1 MVHVQQ
7 ILKEYLELHGYWV
20 LFIGTFLE
28 GEAILLLAGFLA
40 FQGYLNVVGV
50 ILTAWAGSFL
60 GDQFYFHLGRF
71 KGRGLLKRFHSIA
84 RKFREALKLIEKY
97 GNFVAFIS
105 RFTYGFRIVLPI
117 ILGITNL
124 APRTFLWINLISALT
139 WSIVFS
145 LGGYLFGKSAS
156 LVFDNVSNYEHYL
169 VLVLFCFIFLAWC
182 VHAYHVWKLKKPA
195 RERLARIRALQA
207 LRRVPS

>member
-1 MVHVQQ
+1 VHIQQ
-7 ILKEYLELHGYWV
+7 ILKEYLQHHGYWV

-40 FQGYLNVVGV
+40 FQGYLNILGV
-50 ILTAWAGSFL
+50 ICTALAGSFL
-60 GDQFYFHLGRF
+60 GDQCYFYLGRY
-71 KGRGLLKRFHSIA
+71 KGKGLLTRFHSIA
-84 RKFREALKLIEKY
+84 RKFREALKLIEKF
-97 GNFVAFIS
+97 GNFVAFVS

-124 APRTFLWINLISALT
+124 SPRTFLWINLVSALT
-139 WSIVFS
+139 WATAFS

-156 LVFDNVSNYEHYL
+156 LLLDNVSNYEHYL
-169 VLVLFCFIFLAWC
+169 VMVLFGFISMAWS

-195 RERLARIRALQA
+195 RERLARMRAYTA
-207 LRRVPS
+207 SRRILS

>member
-1 MVHVQQ
+1 MHVQQ

-20 LFIGTFLE
+20 LFLGTFLE

-40 FQGYLNVVGV
+40 FQGYLNVLGV
-50 ILTAWAGSFL
+50 ICTAWAGSFL
-60 GDQFYFHLGRF
+60 GDQCYFYLGRF

-84 RKFREALKLIEKY
+84 KKFREALKMIEKY
-97 GNFVAFIS
+97 GNYVAFIS

-124 APRTFLWINLISALT
+124 APRTFLWINLVSALI
-139 WSIVFS
+139 WAAAFS

-156 LVFDNVSNYEHYL
+156 LVLDNVSNYEQYL
-169 VLVLFCFIFLAWC
+169 VLILFAFIFMAWC
-182 VHAYHVWKLKKPA
+182 GHAWHVWKLKKPA
-195 RERLARIRALQA
+195 RDRLARIRVIQIS
-207 LRRVPS
+207 RRTSS

>member
-1 MVHVQQ
+1 MHVQQ
-7 ILKEYLELHGYWV
+7 LLKEYLALHGYWV
-20 LFIGTFLE
+20 LFVGTFLE

-40 FQGYLNVVGV
+40 FQGYFNILGV
-50 ILTAWAGSFL
+50 ICTAWAGSFL
-60 GDQFYFHLGRF
+60 GDQFYFYLGRF

-97 GNFVAFIS
+97 GNSVAFIS

-124 APRTFLWINLISALT
+124 APSTFLWINLASALS
-139 WSIVFS
+139 WAVLFS

-156 LVFDNVSNYEHYL
+156 LLLDNVSNYEQYL
-169 VLVLFCFIFLAWC
+169 ILALFGFICIAWC
-182 VHAYHVWKLKKPA
+182 IHAYHVWKFKKPA
-195 RERLARIRALQA
+195 RERLARMRAVHA
-207 LRRVPS
+207 SRRIPS